1 MAADPL
7 LERLQRAVSPDYR
20 VERELGGGGWGRVCL
35 AYEFMLKREVAIKVL
50 RPELAS
56 AAGAEAFL
64 REARIL
70 ASARHPNIVVIHR
83 TGEGEGLQYYI
94 MELVNGP
101 TLAQRLETGAL
112 SLDEALQ
119 LGIDLLHG
127 LETVHRLGLAHRDVK
142 PSNVFLLPERAV
154 LGDFGIALAASDA
167 SGTPRYATPGQ
178 GTPGYWSPEQEA
190 GGPITPRSDIYSTG
204 VLLYETLTGRVFP
217 RRGEPIAWDGIPRNV
232 ARVLRRAVAEK
243 PEERLPDAAAF
254 RRALEGTRAA
264 NIPLRV
270 TLFIATGLL
279 AGALLMQGWQ
289 ALRGPAT
296 NPGALEVGFDKIDY
310 VGPPEHRH
318 VADSL
323 LRRVRS
329 DLEGHPDFIL
339 APTRGFLRR
348 RPAALAIQARIAV
361 TSGEAD
367 LQLTGGIPAH
377 RWRVPFELWPALRDS
392 ITYRILLGVWDK
404 QSPLAA
410 SLPVGALPRTSQG
423 LLRFLEAERL
433 VADAQWENAH
443 RAYLLAERTDSTC
456 LICSWRITEIERWL
470 GGGEHDPARARRY
483 LDHIDA
489 FPTWYAS
496 LIRAAQLPLRARF
509 DTLRAVTESQS
520 DFFLGWFQLGDELF
534 HRGPLAGHRRAEAIS
549 PLERTASL
557 RPDFGPA
564 WEHLAWVTTAED
576 DSTSAARA
584 LDSLGTAHDAY
595 SMVLRSLL
603 RLGFAWRFLPEPE
616 ALRLTKEAVGE
627 PTAQSSAVLG
637 AGPRMLPSFEASRGA
652 IALGRILESNPSRDL
667 QRSGLIAQTLGS
679 LAVGQIGAAQDLARR
694 LTDIAPEAEIEL
706 FAAELQ
712 GALAILDDAGGITA
726 ANADRALRPWIAG
739 GDIPQRLRYRAVWM
753 SALLQHRSLLRSDAP
768 RALSL
773 LITADSLAAAGRL
786 RAALAIMDT
795 VDVDAAA
802 RRVDPFFRTIVHLQ
816 RAGWRARTGDIEGA
830 RSELLWHEHN
840 DIVGLP
846 TGLPQAAEIDWAFG
860 ALAQWRLARL
870 LDTPGAGPAA
880 GDTCRAYAAVVR
892 QWSQAPA
899 PYGARADTAQR
910 RADELNCPSRQ
921 GGI

>member
-20 VERELGGGGWGRVCL
+20 VERLLEGGGMGRVYL
-35 AYEFMLKREVAIKVL
+35 AHEVMLNREVAIKVL
-50 RPELAS
+50 RPELAT
-56 AAGAEAFL
+56 AAGAAAFL

-70 ASARHPNIVVIHR
+70 ASVRHPNIIAIYR
-83 TGEGEGLQYYI
+83 PGEGEGLQYYV

-101 TLAQRLETGAL
+101 TLAHRLENGPLPA
-112 SLDEALQ
+112 DEAVQ
-119 LGIDLLHG
+119 LGIDLLDG

-142 PSNVFLLPERAV
+142 PSNVFLLPKRAL
-154 LGDFGIALAASDA
+154 LGDFGIALAASEPSDA
-167 SGTPRYATPGQ
+167 PRYAAPHD
-178 GTPGYWSPEQEA
+178 GTPGYRSPEQA
-190 GGPITPRSDIYSTG
+190 TGGPITPGTDIYSTG
-204 VLLYETLTGRVFP
+204 VLLYEALTGLPFP
-217 RRGEPIAWDGIPRNV
+217 DRGPIAWDGMRHDV
-232 ARVLRRAVAEK
+232 ARVLRRAVAPK
-243 PEERLPDAAAF
+243 PEERWSDAAAF
-254 RRALEGTRAA
+254 RRALERTRTA

-270 TLFIATGLL
+270 TLFIATGVL
-279 AGALLMQGWQ
+279 AGALLMMGWQ

-310 VGPPEHRH
+310 VGPPEQRH

-329 DLEGHPDFIL
+329 DLEGHPDFVL
-339 APTRGFLRR
+339 APTRGFFRR

-377 RWRVPFELWPALRDS
+377 QWRVPLELWPALRDS

-410 SLPVGALPRTSQG
+410 SLPVGALPKTSQG

-433 VADAQWENAH
+433 VADAQWENAY

-470 GGGEHDPARARRY
+470 GGEHDPARARRY

-489 FPTWYAS
+489 FPAWYAS

-564 WEHLAWVTTAED
+564 WEHLAWVTTAEG
-576 DSTSAARA
+576 DSASAARA
-584 LDSLGTAHDAY
+584 LDSLGAAHDAY

-712 GALAILDDAGGITA
+712 GALAILDDGGGITA
-726 ANADRALRPWIAG
+726 ANADRVLRPWITG
-739 GDIPQRLRYRAVWM
+739 GDIPQRLRDRAVWM

-802 RRVDPFFRTIVHLQ
+802 RRIDPFFRTIVHLQ

-830 RSELLWHEHN
+830 KSELLWHEHN

-880 GDTCRAYAAVVR
+880 GDACRAYAAVVR
-892 QWSQAPA
+892 QWSRAPA

-910 RADELNCPSRQ
+910 RADELNCPSRH
-921 GGI
+921 GGM